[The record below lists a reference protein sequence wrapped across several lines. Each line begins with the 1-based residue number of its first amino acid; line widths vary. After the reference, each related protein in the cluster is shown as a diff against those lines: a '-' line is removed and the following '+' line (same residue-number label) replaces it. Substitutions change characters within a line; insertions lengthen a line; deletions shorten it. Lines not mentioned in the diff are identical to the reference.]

1 MKKIIIGALAIWMT
15 GWLSGCKK
23 FINIV
28 PDDIA
33 TINSAFTLR
42 QEAEKYLFTCYS
54 YLPSD
59 GSYSGTP
66 AFGGGDEIWQ
76 LPTFQ
81 NISGDPLQI
90 AMGYQSSANTYMSNW
105 TSMFDAL
112 RDCNIFLDNV
122 DHVVDLQPY
131 EKKQWKAE
139 VNFLKAYYHWL
150 LFRQYGPI
158 PIIDKNIDISAT
170 IDQMK
175 VKRQSVDS
183 TINYICQL
191 LDTAA
196 VSLPVTIQNQ
206 SQELGR
212 ITQPIALAIKARVL
226 VMAASPLFNGNTDYA
241 QFKNVDGAILF
252 DQTPS
257 PAKWQRAADACKA
270 AITAATGAGNKLY
283 TFSNS
288 LVSLTDTLY
297 TEMSI
302 RNAVCEKWNQE
313 VIWGNPNSRPG
324 GTTNLQDLCMPRLD
338 PNQLGNQT
346 PLGQL
351 APTMKMVELYYSH
364 NGVPINEDVTY
375 DYANRY
381 SLRTA
386 VDSEG
391 EYLQSGYQ
399 TAIVNF
405 DREPRFYAD
414 MAFDGSQWFMNNG
427 TWPVQAL
434 AGEPQSEKNTTGYSL
449 TGYFTKKLVNW
460 NYVISTGTSGSTTQ
474 DYPWP
479 EMRLADLYLLYAEA
493 LNEATGPSA
502 DVYTYLNL
510 VRARA
515 GLGTVQDCW
524 TNFSNNPSK
533 FTTQSGL
540 RDIVHQERGIE
551 MAFEGSRF
559 WDLLRWKTAV
569 KEWNKQ
575 VLGWDVNQSNPAYY
589 YRLKVLYTQTFQ
601 PRQYLWPLN
610 ENDVII
616 NPNLVQNLGW

>member
-1 MKKIIIGALAIWMT
+1 MKKIIIGVLAIWMT
-15 GWLSGCKK
+15 GWLTECKK

-42 QEAEKYLFTCYS
+42 QEAQKYLFTCYS

-59 GSYSGTP
+59 GSYGGTP

-76 LPTFQ
+76 LKSFQ
-81 NISGDPLQI
+81 NVDGSPLQI
-90 AMGYQSSANTYMSNW
+90 AMGFQNSNGPLMSNW
-105 TSMFDAL
+105 ENMFKAL

-122 DHVVDLQPY
+122 DRVVDMQPY
-131 EKKQWKAE
+131 EKSRWKAE
-139 VNFLKAYYHWL
+139 VTFLKAYYHWL

-158 PIIDKNIDISAT
+158 PVVDKNIQISAT
-170 IDQMK
+170 IDEMK
-175 VKRQSVDS
+175 IKRVSVDS
-183 TINYICQL
+183 AVNYICQL

-196 VSLPVTIQNQ
+196 VDLPPVIQDQ
-206 SQELGR
+206 SDELGR
-212 ITQPIALAIKARVL
+212 ITKPIALSIKARVL
-226 VMAASPLFNGNTDYA
+226 VTAASPLFNGNTDYT
-241 QFKNVDGAILF
+241 QFKNVDGTPLF
-252 DQTPS
+252 NPAAS

-270 AITAATGAGNKLY
+270 AITACAGAGNKLY
-283 TFSNS
+283 TFSN
-288 LVSLTDTLY
+288 TLI
-297 TEMSI
+297 TLPEVQNLEMSI
-302 RNAVCEKWNQE
+302 RNAVCEKWNSE
-313 VIWGNPNSRPG
+313 IIWGNPNSRPG

-338 PNQLGNQT
+338 PNHLGNQT

-351 APTMKMVELYYSH
+351 APTMKMVEFFYTH
-364 NGVPINEDVTY
+364 NGVPINEDLSY

-381 SLRTA
+381 NLRTA
-386 VDSEG
+386 VDSEDN
-391 EYLQSGYQ
+391 YLQSGYQ
-399 TAIVNF
+399 TAGVNF

-414 MAFDGSQWFMNNG
+414 MAFDGSQWLMANQ

-460 NYVISTGTSGSTTQ
+460 KYVINEGTSSITTQ

-493 LNEATGPSA
+493 LNEATGPS
-502 DVYTYLNL
+502 DEVYTYLNL

-533 FTTQSGL
+533 FTTQNGL
-540 RDIVHQERGIE
+540 RDIVRQERGIE

-559 WDLLRWKTAV
+559 WDLLRWKTAI

-575 VLGWDVNQSNPAYY
+575 VVGWDVSQSDPAYY
-589 YRLKVLYTQTFQ
+589 YRPKVLFTQTFQ
-601 PRQYLWPLN
+601 SRQYLWPLS
-610 ENDVII
+610 ESDIII